1 MNKTANISEKFMKK
15 DDIGMNY
22 YILKINL
29 GKK

>member
-1 MNKTANISEKFMKK
+1 MNKTANIAEKFMKK

-29 GKK
+29 RKK